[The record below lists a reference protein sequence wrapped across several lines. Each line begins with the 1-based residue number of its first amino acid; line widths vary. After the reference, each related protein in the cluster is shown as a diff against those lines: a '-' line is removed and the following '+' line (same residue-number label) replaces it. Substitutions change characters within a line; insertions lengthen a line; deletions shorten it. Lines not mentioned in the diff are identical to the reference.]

1 MNLALANG
9 GNDLALTYTAASAV
23 PEPATY
29 ALLAG
34 LAALCGAFVRRRQKT
49 AHASK

>member
-1 MNLALANG
+1 MP
-9 GNDLALTYTAASAV
+9 V

-34 LAALCGAFVRRRQKT
+34 TATLAGAMLVRRRRRLSDKP
-49 AHASK
+49 